1 MEAHLHV
8 IAHTIPKYEGPI
20 EVQIGA
26 FYKRPPTTKLEH
38 PVPDVDNIAKAV
50 LDGLQGFSF
59 VNDKQITTLI
69 INKAWSE
76 PGRPGFIIVN
86 ILPLQE

>member
-1 MEAHLHV
+1 MQVLAS
-8 IAHTIPKYEGPI
+8 TIPCYTGPI

-26 FYKRPPTTKLEH
+26 YFKRPPTTSLDF

-50 LDGLQGFSF
+50 MDGIQGVSF
-59 VNDKQITTLI
+59 KNDKQVITLI
-69 INKAWSE
+69 VNKAWSE

-86 ILPLQE
+86 IVPIEAEE